1 MHKHR
6 EFSPKISA
14 KTTQNQAP
22 RPTGKPPRTAPH
34 DQQQN
39 RCTMVTNKF
48 SDKQKALLQEMINS
62 IKQSNKDLERPSIK
76 NKLIIAQK
84 GINDKEFHKDE
95 EELIRHYIK
104 EYKAEKVKED
114 IRKKERALLSSQKKR
129 ERKIYDNQKY
139 IMGGLFFAYMK
150 KSMEKEEDYYNAMYF
165 LLSLLNL
172 AKSSDMEKLKPIVN
186 PMMKDE
192 RLKGKLNSS
201 ILGEEKFKKL
211 KELLDEYKEK
221 F

>member
-6 EFSPKISA
+6 EFAPKISA
-14 KTTQNQAP
+14 KPTKNPAQ
-22 RPTGKPPRTAPH
+22 RPTAKPPRTTPH

-48 SDKQKALLQEMINS
+48 NDKQKALLQEMIDS
-62 IKQSNKDLERPSIK
+62 IKTSNKDLNKPSIK

-84 GINDKEFHKDE
+84 GINDKELHKDE

-104 EYKAEKVKED
+104 EYKAEKLKED

-139 IMGGLFFAYMK
+139 IMGGLVFSLVNRVLK
-150 KSMEKEEDYYNAMYF
+150 EKRGYEQILPF
-165 LLSLLNL
+165 LNVLLEL
-172 AKSSDMEKLKPIVN
+172 AKPSDKEKLKPIIH
-186 PMMKDE
+186 
-192 RLKGKLNSS
+192 S
-201 ILGEEKFKKL
+201 ILNNEESSQIFYKILESNEKL
-211 KELLDEYKEK
+211 KEAYKEYM
-221 F
+221 